1 MKDSSIQV
9 EINNELKI
17 KEIKGKTI
25 KAILEKSLRKNSY
38 LPYVAVL
45 NGKLSSLNTKVA
57 RDSKINTFN
66 TYNDSCRRAY
76 ENTAILIITH
86 IFQKFFPN
94 EELIVA
100 HSICYGLFCEV
111 KGKKN
116 IRENFIKNINNY
128 FTKVVEKDYQVVPQV
143 VSKVKAVEYFNKIGR
158 VDTAELLLYSS
169 NNYVILYSIE
179 DIKYWL
185 PSPPAP
191 STGLIKT
198 FEIKAYSTG
207 FVLRYPIESNP
218 YALPVFIR
226 QDRLCEIFSET
237 EKWGK
242 IIEVTDVSH
251 LNRLIV
257 DGKISEMIQICEA
270 LHEKKIAIIADAI
283 ASQAKERKL
292 VFIAGPSSSGKTTF
306 MKRLYIQLRVLGYKV
321 ITLSIDDYFL
331 DRDEL
336 RKKQGKNLNF
346 EVLGAIDIE
355 LLNSHLH
362 KLLTGEPVNP
372 PKYDFKLGKKIMSN
386 DALNPSKDTVFLI
399 EGIHGLNPDLTK
411 GIDDSY
417 KFKIYISALT
427 HLNFDNSNRIST
439 RDTRLIRRIVRDNR
453 YRGYSASEIIRIWNK
468 VMIGEKEYIFP
479 FQEKADIMFNSSL
492 PYEIGV
498 LKKHTEKAL
507 KEIKKGDNYYSEAE
521 RLINILSYFLPIKE
535 REIPPTSILREFIG
549 NSSFR
554 Y

>member
-17 KEIKGKTI
+17 KEQKGKTI
-25 KAILEKSLRKNSY
+25 KAILEKSLKKNSY

-45 NGKLSSLNTKVA
+45 NGKLSSLNTKVE
-57 RDSKINTFN
+57 RNSKINTFN

-76 ENTAILIITH
+76 ENTTILIITY

-116 IRENFIKNINNY
+116 TREDFIKNINNC
-128 FTKVVEKDYQVVPQV
+128 FTKVVEKDYQIVPQV
-143 VSKVKAVEYFNKIGR
+143 VSKAEAVEYFNKIGR
-158 VDTAELLLYSS
+158 IDTAELLLYSS
-169 NNYVILYSIE
+169 NEYVTLYSIE
-179 DIKYWL
+179 GIKYWF

-191 STGLIKT
+191 STGLIKI

-218 YALPVFIR
+218 YTLPVFIR
-226 QDRLCEIFSET
+226 QDRLCEIFNET

-242 IIEVTDVSH
+242 IIEVTDISH
-251 LNRLIV
+251 LNKLIV
-257 DGKISEMIQICEA
+257 DNKISEMIQICEA
-270 LHEKKIAIIADAI
+270 LQEKKIAIIADAI

-306 MKRLYIQLRVLGYKV
+306 MKRLYIQLRALGYK
-321 ITLSIDDYFL
+321 IISLSIDDYFL

-336 RKKQGKNLNF
+336 RKRQSGNLNF
-346 EVLGAIDIE
+346 EVLDAIDIE

-362 KLLTGEPVNP
+362 KLLSGESISP
-372 PKYDFKLGKKIMSN
+372 PKYDFRLGRKIISN
-386 DALNPSKDTVFLI
+386 NTLTPSKDAVFLI
-399 EGIHGLNPDLTK
+399 EGIHGLNPELTRE
-411 GIDDSY
+411 INDSY

-439 RDTRLIRRIVRDNR
+439 RDARLIRRIVRDNR
-453 YRGYSASEIIRIWNK
+453 YRGYSASEVIK
-468 VMIGEKEYIFP
+468 VWEKVIKGEKEYIFP
-479 FQEKADIMFNSSL
+479 FQEEANIMFNSSL

-498 LKKHTEKAL
+498 LKKHAEKAL
-507 KEIKKGDNYYSEAE
+507 KEVKEGEGCYSKAE
-521 RLINILSYFLPIKE
+521 RLTDMLSYFLPIKE